1 MSNVSELPQP
11 PRVRRPLLMS
21 VGLIVAWFLGLRSLQ
36 EGWTSVQLV
45 KDPLA
50 IDGLA
55 WPPEE
60 VRVALLAS
68 MQANAAVVVPLG
80 IAQALLGLVLVIIA
94 GAALFGGRLPLRF
107 FVQLLAASA
116 LVTLLVYWLGEPVRR
131 DLVAA
136 LVQAPGVVDAGELD
150 EHTRAEVFRWGY
162 RLSLLL
168 HLVAL
173 GFAMMAVTRRAARE
187 FLASVPPPREN

>member
-1 MSNVSELPQP
+1 
-11 PRVRRPLLMS
+11 MS
-21 VGLIVAWFLGLRSLQ
+21 VGLLVAWFLGLRSLQ

-45 KDPLA
+45 RDPLA

-60 VRVALLAS
+60 VRSALLAS
-68 MQANAAVVVPLG
+68 MQANASVIVPLG
-80 IAQALLGLVLVIIA
+80 IAQAMLGLVLVVVA
-94 GAALFGGRLPLRF
+94 GAALFGGKLPLRF
-107 FVQLLAASA
+107 FVQVLAASA
-116 LVTLLVYWLGEPVRR
+116 AITVLAYWLGEPVRR
-131 DLVAA
+131 A
-136 LVQAPGVVDAGELD
+136 LVDALVNTPGVVDAGELD
-150 EHTRAEVFRWGY
+150 EPTRAEVFRWGY

-173 GFAMMAVTRRAARE
+173 GFAMLAVTRRAARD

>member
-1 MSNVSELPQP
+1 M
-11 PRVRRPLLMS
+11 MS
-21 VGLIVAWFLGLRSLQ
+21 VGLLVAWFLGLRSLQ

-45 KDPLA
+45 KNPLA

-60 VRVALLAS
+60 VRNALLTG
-68 MQANAAVVVPLG
+68 MQENAAVMVPLG
-80 IAQALLGLVLVIIA
+80 IAQALLGLVIVVVA

-107 FVQLLAASA
+107 FVQVLGVSAA
-116 LVTLLVYWLGEPVRR
+116 VTLLVYWFSEPVRHE
-131 DLVAA
+131 LVTA
-136 LVQAPGVVDAGELD
+136 LVNTPGMVDAGELD
-150 EHTRAEVFRWGY
+150 DPTRAEVFRWGY

-173 GFAMMAVTRRAARE
+173 GFAMVAVTRRAARE
-187 FLASVPPPREN
+187 FLASAAPPREN